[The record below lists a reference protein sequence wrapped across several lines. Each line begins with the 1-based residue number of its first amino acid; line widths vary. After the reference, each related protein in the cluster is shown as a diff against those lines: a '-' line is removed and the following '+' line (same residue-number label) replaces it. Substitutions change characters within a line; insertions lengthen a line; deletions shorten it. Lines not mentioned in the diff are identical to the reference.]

1 MMKYLKLFRL
11 LDANNQ
17 LSLTNIAMMAGIINL
32 LLHKDVATQDM
43 LMFVASMVGYQV
55 KRFANNPN
63 AQTDVSLEEINK
75 AIAQLET
82 KVTAIQVGNSLKP
95 RR

>member
-32 LLHKDVATQDM
+32 LIRKDVATQDM

-55 KRFANNPN
+55 KRFASNPN
-63 AQTDVSLEEINK
+63 AQTDVTFEEINK
-75 AIAQLET
+75 AIAQLES

>member
-17 LSLTNIAMMAGIINL
+17 LSLTNIAMLAGIINL
-32 LLHKDVATQDM
+32 LMRKDVATQDM
-43 LMFVASMVGYQV
+43 LMFVVSMVGYQV

-75 AIAQLET
+75 AIAQLES

>member
-17 LSLTNIAMMAGIINL
+17 ISLTNIAMMAGIINL
-32 LLHKDVATQDM
+32 LMRKDVATQDM

-55 KRFANNPN
+55 KRFAKNPD
-63 AQTDVSLEEINK
+63 AQTDVNFEEINK
-75 AIAQLET
+75 AIAQLES

>member
-17 LSLTNIAMMAGIINL
+17 LSLTNIAMMAGILNL
-32 LLHKDVATQDM
+32 LIRKDVATQDM
-43 LMFVASMVGYQV
+43 MMFVASMVGYQV
-55 KRFANNPN
+55 KRFAKNPD
-63 AQTDVSLEEINK
+63 AQTDVNFEEMNK
-75 AIAQLET
+75 AIAQLES